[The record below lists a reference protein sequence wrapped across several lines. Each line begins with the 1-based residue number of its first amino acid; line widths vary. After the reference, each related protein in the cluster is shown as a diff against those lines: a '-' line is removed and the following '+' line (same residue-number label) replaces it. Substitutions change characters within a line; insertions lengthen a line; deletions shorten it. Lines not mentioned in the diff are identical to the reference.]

1 MGDIAGGRR
10 TRSKI
15 KLKEYRSES
24 FGGQYP
30 LSALELAIYDS
41 LAESGGLT
49 LSLRGWFLPSLPQLT
64 PLNETLVYLNL
75 SFNCL
80 HTIPDFAFTCSN
92 LQVLKLRNN
101 PIETIPDRISALKRL
116 RVFIISFCQVKHLP
130 ITLFDLP
137 ILMFLD
143 ASYNQLNE
151 LPPEF
156 GQCETLRYINL
167 AGNELRGL
175 PHTALNMNLH
185 KCRLKNNFMHR
196 TFWPDLDKY
205 QPPSLMTSA
214 LGVVAK
220 VYDNKKLS
228 SSLREMIKR
237 AQFKCSICN
246 HTKIG
251 QVYNALRPCSSKSTI
266 LRVSDKLFR

>member
-1 MGDIAGGRR
+1 
-10 TRSKI
+10 
-15 KLKEYRSES
+15 
-24 FGGQYP
+24 
-30 LSALELAIYDS
+30 
-41 LAESGGLT
+41 
-49 LSLRGWFLPSLPQLT
+49 
-64 PLNETLVYLNL
+64 
-75 SFNCL
+75 
-80 HTIPDFAFTCSN
+80 
-92 LQVLKLRNN
+92 
-101 PIETIPDRISALKRL
+101 
-116 RVFIISFCQVKHLP
+116 
-130 ITLFDLP
+130 
-137 ILMFLD
+137 MFLD

-228 SSLREMIKR
+228 SSLREMIRR

-251 QVYNALRPCSSKSTI
+251 QVYNALRPCSSKSLI
-266 LRVSDKLFR
+266 FRISNKLFR